1 MWVGVGENPPF
12 CPILTVSNK
21 TRCLTAKDR
30 VFSLFFT
37 KTPRN
42 DRKINGFPTI
52 LVCVFVVERFALQQR
67 MSELMF
73 EMHWFF
79 WRKSLESNFRLA
91 SSRCVFL
98 PLTWVLLWKDA
109 EFYELSENYRV
120 ELPTITRR
128 PGKVTYV
135 SRSWWK
141 PPILPHFN
149 CFEQDSLS
157 DC

>member
-1 MWVGVGENPPF
+1 MWVRVGEIHHFWPHF
-12 CPILTVSNK
+12 TVSNN

-30 VFSLFFT
+30 VFRLFFT

-52 LVCVFVVERFALQQR
+52 LVWVFAVERSALQQR

-79 WRKSLESNFRLA
+79 WRKSLESNFPLA
-91 SSRCVFL
+91 SNRCVIFL
-98 PLTWVLLWKDA
+98 LTWVLQWIEA

-120 ELPTITRR
+120 EMPTITRR
-128 PGKVTYV
+128 PGKVNYV
-135 SRSWWK
+135 SQSWRN
-141 PPILPHFN
+141 PPFLAPY
-149 CFEQDSLS
+149 
-157 DC
+157 